1 MNKGDLIQA
10 MAKQAGITQQQAM
23 AALQAFELSVI
34 DTLANGG
41 EVRLVGFGTFAV
53 KQRAARLG
61 RNPKTGES
69 LSIAAT
75 RVPVFAAGKSLKEAV
90 Q

>member
-1 MNKGDLIQA
+1 MNKSDLIQA
-10 MAKQAGITQQQAM
+10 MAKQAGITQQQAT
-23 AALQAFELSVI
+23 AALQAFETSVI

-41 EVRLVGFGTFAV
+41 EVRLVGFGNVSV

-69 LSIAAT
+69 ISIAASK
-75 RVPVFAAGKSLKEAV
+75 VPVFAAGKGLKEAV

>member
-23 AALQAFELSVI
+23 AALQAFETSVI
-34 DTLANGG
+34 DTLATGG

-69 LSIAAT
+69 ISIAASK
-75 RVPVFAAGKSLKEAV
+75 VPVFAAGKGLKEAV
-90 Q
+90 L